1 MTVGAAE
8 GEVRTVGDQGPAP
21 VASTTDTASAAGL
34 IGHATGWIEATRERA
49 RSVTHLA
56 LAEARLAALSVVL
69 MAFFGML
76 AAMCLL
82 GAWGLL
88 VAGIAYALVQAGM
101 SMWVVLL
108 ILGAGHLLLAWLL
121 WRSAMRLT
129 RNLEFAAT
137 RARIRPQTPP
147 GEPS

>member
-1 MTVGAAE
+1 VTVGAAE
-8 GEVRTVGDQGPAP
+8 GEVRTVDNQDPATKTDDAEPAP
-21 VASTTDTASAAGL
+21 ADGL

-56 LAEARLAALSVVL
+56 LAEARLAALSVVM

-88 VAGIAYALVQAGM
+88 VAGVAYALVQAGM
-101 SMWVVLL
+101 SLWVALL
-108 ILGAGHLLLAWLL
+108 LLGAGHLLLAWLL

-129 RNLEFAAT
+129 RHLEFAAT
-137 RARIRPQTPP
+137 RARIRPQTP
-147 GEPS
+147 GAPS